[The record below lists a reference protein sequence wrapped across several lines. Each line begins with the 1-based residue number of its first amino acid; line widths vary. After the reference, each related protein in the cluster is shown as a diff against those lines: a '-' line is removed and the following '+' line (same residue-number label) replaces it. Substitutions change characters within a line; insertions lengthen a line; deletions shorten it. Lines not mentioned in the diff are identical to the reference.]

1 MKIKC
6 HMKSMT
12 YTVLES
18 QLLQLLQL
26 YVLLTFTS
34 IKIQK
39 KLQLN
44 WDIIKEYLIFINA
57 IS

>member
-1 MKIKC
+1 
-6 HMKSMT
+6 MKSMT

-18 QLLQLLQL
+18 QLLQQLQL

-39 KLQLN
+39 KITIEL
-44 WDIIKEYLIFINA
+44 IIYC
-57 IS
+57 

>member
-1 MKIKC
+1 
-6 HMKSMT
+6 MKSMT

-39 KLQLN
+39 KITIELM
-44 WDIIKEYLIFINA
+44 IYC
-57 IS
+57 

>member
-6 HMKSMT
+6 HVKIMT

-39 KLQLN
+39 KITFELM
-44 WDIIKEYLIFINA
+44 IYY
-57 IS
+57 

>member
-1 MKIKC
+1 
-6 HMKSMT
+6 MKSMT

-26 YVLLTFTS
+26 YVLTFTS

-44 WDIIKEYLIFINA
+44 
-57 IS
+57 

>member
-1 MKIKC
+1 
-6 HMKSMT
+6 MKSMT

-18 QLLQLLQL
+18 QLLQQLQL

-39 KLQLN
+39 KITIELM
-44 WDIIKEYLIFINA
+44 IYC
-57 IS
+57 

>member
-1 MKIKC
+1 
-6 HMKSMT
+6 MKSMI

-39 KLQLN
+39 KITIELM
-44 WDIIKEYLIFINA
+44 IYC
-57 IS
+57 

>member
-1 MKIKC
+1 
-6 HMKSMT
+6 MKSMT

-18 QLLQLLQL
+18 QLLQQLQL

-39 KLQLN
+39 KITIELM
-44 WDIIKEYLIFINA
+44 IYY
-57 IS
+57 